1 MPKEILVYK
10 GWIGAKE
17 SDRAEL
23 EKLGVEVIG
32 CWNPIG
38 TFDFCSIPSNVFP
51 AFERRW
57 KGRGVWGMVG
67 RKQLVYSQAEMDEDI
82 PF

>member
-17 SDRAEL
+17 SDHEVL
-23 EKLGVEVIG
+23 LDLGVNVG
-32 CWNPIG
+32 QWNPIG
-38 TFDFCSIPSNVFP
+38 TFDFCSMTADVYDRFVRKWSGYRVYGLI
-51 AFERRW
+51 
-57 KGRGVWGMVG
+57 G
-67 RKQLVYSQAEMDEDI
+67 RKEIVYSQEEMDDV